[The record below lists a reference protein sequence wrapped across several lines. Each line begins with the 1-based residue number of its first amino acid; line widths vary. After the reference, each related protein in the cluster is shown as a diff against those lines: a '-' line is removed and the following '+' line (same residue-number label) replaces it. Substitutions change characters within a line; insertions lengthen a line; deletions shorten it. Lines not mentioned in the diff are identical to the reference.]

1 MRATACC
8 EGVLVL
14 FLLFKLAAYRNICT
28 AYTTCMRRC
37 PHSLASHRI
46 PSSTAANSCFSFGGR
61 SADTHR
67 KYCNFWSS
75 LGSRTSIET
84 VIHTGDCEDYDV
96 NCVQYRKAR
105 FWRELS
111 TPEIEEEIRKVRKVL
126 AKINLYRKTKNPA
139 LRASSLGNT
148 RRTLAQLLF
157 IRHER
162 HLASLREAQGLKKH
176 VAVSGS
182 SDETSNGHG

>member
-1 MRATACC
+1 MFHTGCLPHSVSSFGFASRC
-8 EGVLVL
+8 EGCVRQRVAKRLE
-14 FLLFKLAAYRNICT
+14 
-28 AYTTCMRRC
+28 
-37 PHSLASHRI
+37 SHRI
-46 PSSTAANSCFSFGGR
+46 PSSTVADSCFSFGGR
-61 SADTHR
+61 SAVTHR
-67 KYCNFWSS
+67 NYWNFWSS
-75 LGSRTSIET
+75 LSSRTSIET

-139 LRASSLGNT
+139 LRPSSLGNT

-176 VAVSGS
+176 ANVAGS
-182 SDETSNGHG
+182 SDETGNRHG